1 MASSGSRTGPWQSIH
16 RVPRLAE
23 FRHHYRACAKS
34 LPLKSMSRNPTRQE
48 ETIPANFVKCVC
60 MRNGGG
66 QGPNTG
72 EDQQGDQVIGVV
84 VASGAGR
91 VFSTSTFTD
100 LDIVPESTSGA
111 QPFK

>member
-1 MASSGSRTGPWQSIH
+1 
-16 RVPRLAE
+16 
-23 FRHHYRACAKS
+23 
-34 LPLKSMSRNPTRQE
+34 
-48 ETIPANFVKCVC
+48 

-66 QGPNTG
+66 QRANTG
-72 EDQQGDQVIGVV
+72 EDQHDDQAIDVV
-84 VASGAGR
+84 VASGAGT

>member
-1 MASSGSRTGPWQSIH
+1 
-16 RVPRLAE
+16 
-23 FRHHYRACAKS
+23 
-34 LPLKSMSRNPTRQE
+34 
-48 ETIPANFVKCVC
+48 

-66 QGPNTG
+66 QRPNTG
-72 EDQQGDQVIGVV
+72 EDQHDDQAIGVV
-84 VASGAGR
+84 VAST

>member
-1 MASSGSRTGPWQSIH
+1 M
-16 RVPRLAE
+16 
-23 FRHHYRACAKS
+23 
-34 LPLKSMSRNPTRQE
+34 
-48 ETIPANFVKCVC
+48 KCVC

-66 QGPNTG
+66 QRPNTG
-72 EDQQGDQVIGVV
+72 ECQHGDQVIGVV
-84 VASGAGR
+84 VASGAGT